1 MLGECATIHLVVVSF
16 CYAQTRLS
24 FLWEDLMLQR
34 LDLTKELNRRLIL
47 EQIRRREP
55 ISRSDIVNATGLSKA
70 AVSSIVAELMEA
82 GLVEEIGS
90 QSTSIGRPRI
100 LLSLVPDAA
109 FTVGAELT
117 NQECRVILTNLR
129 AEPVA
134 RFVQPVT
141 TADLSVDSLLNI
153 LQSSV
158 QRVIDG
164 VALEQI
170 LALGLCVPG
179 IVDPAT
185 GQVAFSV
192 LLPWRN
198 VSLGERVAQRF
209 QFPVAV
215 FSRGNAATWG
225 ERWYGAGQ
233 TATNML
239 YVRVGTGIVGGLVI
253 NGQPYL
259 GQGFGA
265 GELGHVTV
273 QPDGVLCRCGN
284 QGCLATVATVDALL
298 SRASQLLREDRSNP
312 LWARVHDDL
321 NALTL
326 DDVVSAAN
334 EDNPVAVQALAE
346 VGRWLAIAIASA
358 VNLLNLDMV
367 IVGGPLEQA
376 GEKLLAPLRSELS
389 QRALPTH
396 LARVEVV
403 PSSLKEDAPSIGAA
417 GLVLHELMSPN
428 PLPVALESFTDR
440 ASLFALSV

>member
-1 MLGECATIHLVVVSF
+1 
-16 CYAQTRLS
+16 
-24 FLWEDLMLQR
+24 MLQR

-55 ISRSDIVNATGLSKA
+55 ISRSEIVDATGLSKA

-82 GLVEEIGS
+82 RLVEEIGS
-90 QSTSIGRPRI
+90 QSTAIGRPRI
-100 LLSLVPDAA
+100 LLSLIPSAA

-117 NQECRVILTNLR
+117 NQECRVMLTNLR

-141 TADLSVDSLLNI
+141 SADLSVESLLDI
-153 LQSSV
+153 LQSAV
-158 QRVIDG
+158 GRVTAG
-164 VALEQI
+164 VDPEQI

-198 VSLGERVAQRF
+198 VALGQTVAQRF
-209 QFPVAV
+209 TYPVAV

-265 GELGHVTV
+265 GELGHITV
-273 QPDGVLCRCGN
+273 QPDGALCRCGN

-298 SRASQLLREDRSNP
+298 SRVSQLLRDNRDNA
-312 LWARVHDDL
+312 LWSRVHDDL
-321 NALTL
+321 NSLTL
-326 DDVVSAAN
+326 EDVVWAA
-334 EDNPVAVQALAE
+334 EAENPVALQGVAE
-346 VGRWLAIAIASA
+346 TGRWLAIAIASA

-367 IVGGPLEQA
+367 IIGGPLEQA
-376 GEKLLAPLRSELS
+376 GEKLLEPLRAELS

-403 PSSLKEDAPSIGAA
+403 PSALKEDAPSIGAA
-417 GLVLHELMSPN
+417 SLVLHELMSPN
-428 PLPVALESFTDR
+428 PLPVALGSFTDR
-440 ASLFALSV
+440 ASLFALSM

>member
-1 MLGECATIHLVVVSF
+1 
-16 CYAQTRLS
+16 
-24 FLWEDLMLQR
+24 MLQR
-34 LDLTKELNRRLIL
+34 LDHSKEINRRLIL
-47 EQIRRREP
+47 EQIRRHEL
-55 ISRSDIVNATGLSKA
+55 ISRSEIVAATGLSKA

-82 GLVEEIGS
+82 KLVKEIGS
-90 QSTSIGRPRI
+90 QSTAIGRPRI
-100 LLSLVPDAA
+100 LLSLVPTAA

-117 NQECRVILTNLR
+117 NQECRVTLTNLR

-134 RFVQPVT
+134 RFFQPVT
-141 TADLSVDSLLNI
+141 SGDLSVETLVSI
-153 LQSSV
+153 LQRCV
-158 QRVIDG
+158 QRVTEGIDP
-164 VALEQI
+164 AQI

-198 VSLGERVAQRF
+198 VELGQIVAPRF
-209 QFPVAV
+209 PYPVAV

-239 YVRVGTGIVGGLVI
+239 YVRVGTGIVGGLVL

-273 QPDGVLCRCGN
+273 QPDGALCRCGN
-284 QGCLATVATVDALL
+284 QGCLATVATLDSLL
-298 SRASQLLREDRSNP
+298 SRVSQLLRDRRDNP
-312 LWARVHDDL
+312 LWSRVHDDL

-326 DDVVSAAN
+326 EDILWAAMA
-334 EDNPVAVQALAE
+334 DNPVALQALAE
-346 VGRWLAIAIASA
+346 MGRWLAIAIASA

-367 IVGGPLEQA
+367 IIGGPLEQA
-376 GEKLLAPLRSELS
+376 GEKLLGPLRAELS

-396 LARVEVV
+396 LARVEIV
-403 PSSLKEDAPSIGAA
+403 PSALKEDAPSIGAA
-417 GLVLHELMSPN
+417 SLVLHELMSPN
-428 PLPVALESFTDR
+428 PLPMALGSFTER
-440 ASLFALSV
+440 TSLFTLST